1 MSPARLRDAEARAQL
16 SGFFISGAGSD
27 RLAEYSMDAIPRL
40 ENRWNGN
47 NRGGWEN
54 AEYDRLWRAY
64 NATLDK
70 NERIQQ
76 IAQMER
82 ILNEDVGSI
91 PLFFTVVVTANSGN
105 LKGPVAR
112 MTPDAPL
119 GVQHTWAW
127 EWLR

>member
-1 MSPARLRDAEARAQL
+1 
-16 SGFFISGAGSD
+16 
-27 RLAEYSMDAIPRL
+27 MDAIPRS

-54 AEYDRLWRAY
+54 AEYDRLYRAY

-82 ILNEDVGSI
+82 ILNDDVGTI
-91 PLFFTVVVTANSGN
+91 PLFFTVVVTANAGN

-119 GVQHTWAW
+119 GVHYTWNW